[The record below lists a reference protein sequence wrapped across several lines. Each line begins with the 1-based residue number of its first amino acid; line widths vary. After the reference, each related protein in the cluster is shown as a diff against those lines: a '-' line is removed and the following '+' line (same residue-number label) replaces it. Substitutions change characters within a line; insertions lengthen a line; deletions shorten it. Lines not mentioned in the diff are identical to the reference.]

1 LSSAH
6 VVERSLTLAPGKR
19 NVVILPD
26 DGTDRRLIR
35 ALHKELG
42 ITRVDAVATRA
53 IAMLREAKTRRGRLP
68 EAELARL
75 VTVIVEAD
83 AVFDFIHRVV
93 V

>member
-35 ALHKELG
+35 ALHKDLG
-42 ITRVDAVATRA
+42 ITRVEAVAISA
-53 IAMLREAKTRRGRLP
+53 IAVLREAKTRRGRLP